1 MKQMI
6 KIIRKVDIEK
16 QYEHIL
22 RLELDYELATL
33 YTAMKENNE
42 VDMEKSKERLQEI
55 HEELE
60 GLMHMRNK
68 KFIPCKKSL
77 AECSDSK

>member
-22 RLELDYELATL
+22 RLELDYELASL
-33 YTAMKENNE
+33 YAAMQENDEKE
-42 VDMEKSKERLQEI
+42 MEKSKKRLKEI
-55 HEELE
+55 QDELD
-60 GLMHMRNK
+60 GLH
-68 KFIPCKKSL
+68 
-77 AECSDSK
+77 AYV

>member
-42 VDMEKSKERLQEI
+42 VDMKKSKERLQEI

-60 GLMHMRNK
+60 GLH
-68 KFIPCKKSL
+68 
-77 AECSDSK
+77 AYA

>member
-22 RLELDYELATL
+22 RLELDYELASL
-33 YTAMKENNE
+33 FEAMKEDN
-42 VDMEKSKERLQEI
+42 VADMEKSKKRLKEI
-55 HEELE
+55 QEELD
-60 GLMHMRNK
+60 
-68 KFIPCKKSL
+68 SL
-77 AECSDSK
+77 HAYA

>member
-22 RLELDYELATL
+22 RLELDYELTSL
-33 YTAMKENNE
+33 YAAMKENNE
-42 VDMEKSKERLQEI
+42 VDIKKSKKRLQEI

-60 GLMHMRNK
+60 GLH
-68 KFIPCKKSL
+68 
-77 AECSDSK
+77 AYA

>member
-22 RLELDYELATL
+22 RLELDYELASL
-33 YTAMKENNE
+33 YAAMQENDEKE
-42 VDMEKSKERLQEI
+42 MEKSK
-55 HEELE
+55 
-60 GLMHMRNK
+60 NV
-68 KFIPCKKSL
+68 
-77 AECSDSK
+77 

>member
-22 RLELDYELATL
+22 QLELDYELASL
-33 YTAMKENNE
+33 YAAMKENNE
-42 VDMEKSKERLQEI
+42 VDMQKSKNRLKEI

-60 GLMHMRNK
+60 GLH
-68 KFIPCKKSL
+68 
-77 AECSDSK
+77 AYA